1 MPGRKSPYDITY
13 LTPRTVYRE
22 GIDAADADVSAA
34 GIPDLR
40 LDLDTAAV
48 IQDPVTQEQ
57 CYGAARMQYNARLE
71 IFAYLNIGE
80 TATCDDSNAFIV
92 GGVLEPVDTRCHAT
106 IRVWAWGGPDPESTV
121 DGKWCLVHEQSIL
134 TDTLIRLQDLPASK
148 YRITVGYVSDDC
160 SVDIVEQHTA

>member
-1 MPGRKSPYDITY
+1 MPGRKSPYDVTY

-22 GIDAADADVSAA
+22 DVDAADADVSAA

-40 LDLDTAAV
+40 LDLDTSAV
-48 IQDPVTQEQ
+48 NQDPNTQEQ

-80 TATCDDSNAFIV
+80 SATCDPSNEFIV
-92 GGVLEPVDTRCHAT
+92 DGVLEPVDTRCHAT
-106 IRVWAWGGPDPESTV
+106 IQVWAWE
-121 DGKWCLVHEQSIL
+121 SIL

-148 YRITVGYVSDDC
+148 YRITVGYVSDEC